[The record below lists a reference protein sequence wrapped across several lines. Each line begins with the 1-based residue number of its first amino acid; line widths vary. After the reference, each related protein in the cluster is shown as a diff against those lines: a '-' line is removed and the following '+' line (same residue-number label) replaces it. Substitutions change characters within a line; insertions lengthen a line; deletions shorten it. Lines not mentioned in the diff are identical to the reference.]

1 MLENK
6 PTKYKGPPKPIP
18 TYREPISDKAEAVIF
33 ALLAVFL
40 VVFLVLEV
48 V

>member
-6 PTKYKGPPKPIP
+6 PTKYKGPPEPIP
-18 TYREPISDKAEAVIF
+18 THRELISDKAEAVIF
-33 ALLAVFL
+33 ILLAVVF

-48 V
+48 I

>member
-6 PTKYKGPPKPIP
+6 PTKYKGPPEPIP
-18 TYREPISDKAEAVIF
+18 THRELISDKAEAIIF
-33 ALLAVFL
+33 ALLAVFF
-40 VVFLVLEV
+40 VVFLALEV